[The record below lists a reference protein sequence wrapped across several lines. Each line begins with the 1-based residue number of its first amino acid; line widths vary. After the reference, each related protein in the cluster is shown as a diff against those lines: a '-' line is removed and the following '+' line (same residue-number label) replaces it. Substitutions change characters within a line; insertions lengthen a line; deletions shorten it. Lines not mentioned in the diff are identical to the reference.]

1 MRYSIR
7 NLAVATALVA
17 SAGSVLAEQQFG
29 RDSVYAN
36 PAQTARQG
44 SAVADAAVEARFGRD
59 SVYATGSSR
68 PSSPVAGD
76 PTGPQRFG
84 RASVYA
90 IPLDGAAGD
99 IGRTQVGRAPSDGTT
114 N

>member
-7 NLAVATALVA
+7 NLAIATALVA
-17 SAGSVLAEQQFG
+17 SAGGVLAGQQSG
-29 RDSVYAN
+29 RDSVYAD
-36 PAQTARQG
+36 PAQPARQVG
-44 SAVADAAVEARFGRD
+44 VMAGAVGEVRFGRD

-68 PSSPVAGD
+68 ASSPVSG
-76 PTGPQRFG
+76 PVTGLQRYG

-90 IPLDGAAGD
+90 VPLDIPAEHF
-99 IGRTQVGRAPSDGTT
+99 GRTQVGQAPA